1 MALDLTIQRSRRAL
15 LAAAAGAASAFVAQA
30 LGRPLPARAA
40 DGQAVLVGGEYTSTS
55 ATIITNSTNDDLVLY
70 GWNKQGGHGVRGNS
84 GSGFGLYGTSGTGT
98 GVFGTSVS
106 SVAIH
111 GVSGSVG
118 EPTLIAHSVS
128 SSTAVLAFSAS
139 TGDLLPAAPVKTAVY
154 GYAVQDAASRGV
166 WGRSNTGYGTFGEVT
181 SGDGVHG
188 KALSG
193 RGGSFEATTGIALH
207 AKGRVQ
213 LEQASGT
220 GTILA
225 SASNKTITPGFDLTT
240 TSKVLVTLLGHPGG
254 SVTLRHVGIDATAN
268 TFTVYLTAAAT
279 NNTKFAWLVL
289 V

>member
-1 MALDLTIQRSRRAL
+1 MAVDLNIPRSRRAL
-15 LAAAAGAASAFVAQA
+15 LAAATGAAGAVVAQA
-30 LGRPLPARAA
+30 LGRPLPTRAN
-40 DGQAVLVGGEYTSTS
+40 DGQAVLVGGVYT
-55 ATIITNSTNDDLVLY
+55 ATKATFIMNTTNDDQVFY
-70 GWNKQGGHGVRGNS
+70 GWSTHGGHGVRGNS
-84 GSGFGLYGTSGTGT
+84 GSGFGLYGSSGTGT
-98 GVFGTSVS
+98 GIFGHSDS
-106 SVAIH
+106 GIAIH
-111 GVSGSVG
+111 GESGSVDQ
-118 EPTLIAHSVS
+118 PAVIAQSVS
-128 SSTAVLAFSAS
+128 SSTALLAFSTS
-139 TGDLLPAAPVKTAVY
+139 GGNLPAAPAKTAVY
-154 GYAVQDAASRGV
+154 GYAVQDTASRGV
-166 WGRSNTGYGTFGEVT
+166 WGRSNLGFGVFGEVT

-225 SASNKTITPGFDLTT
+225 SVSNRTISPGFDLTT

-254 SVTLRHVGIDATAN
+254 TVTLRHVVIDATAN